1 MQDIWC
7 HIHSLMTLRDAARAA
22 CVSHAFQNSWKCY
35 PNLIFNTRTV
45 VLRDGMDFACRVDH
59 ILKKHSGI
67 GVKTFEL
74 NFPFFY
80 KSDAYKYLHRWLEIV
95 VKPGIEKLTLAIPE
109 IEEVNFPCQVL
120 SDANVSSMWYLNLAY
135 CAFRPTVRLGCL
147 RSLTV
152 LFLDCVR
159 ITGDELGYIVS
170 SCVALEHLELREC
183 SEITYLKIPSQLQRL
198 SSVHVLECHKLRTIK
213 IEAPNICRFHFT
225 TFHHVQFSLGE
236 SLQLKNLEMLCCRL
250 LYYALEELPS
260 IAPNLETFSIFSFH
274 EVVNTTMALAPSK
287 FLHLKYL
294 SISIRGDYDYFSLI
308 SFLDA
313 APSLE
318 TFTLNVLIQ
327 QKCIDEL
334 LSKDPTHLRKLPGYR
349 LDKLK
354 TVKISRFCSSKSLV
368 ELTCHILEN
377 SASLE
382 RLALDTTGG
391 GLRCS
396 DRRSRKCSFLHRS
409 MDAHTAVLVIG
420 KYIVGKVRPRVKLD
434 VVEPCIWC
442 HTLDP

>member
-1 MQDIWC
+1 MSAQLHNFLHLLRCPVVIPLSSSVKSEGEETVDASILTEKSEETIRLLILVVRGSKSSYLSDQKLRPIDQVYYTKTVGFYDMGFLDIWC

-45 VLRDGMDFACRVDH
+45 VLRDGMDFACRVDL

-120 SDANVSSMWYLNLAY
+120 SDAN
-135 CAFRPTVRLGCL
+135 
-147 RSLTV
+147 
-152 LFLDCVR
+152 
-159 ITGDELGYIVS
+159 
-170 SCVALEHLELREC
+170 
-183 SEITYLKIPSQLQRL
+183 
-198 SSVHVLECHKLRTIK
+198 
-213 IEAPNICRFHFT
+213 
-225 TFHHVQFSLGE
+225 FSLGE

-442 HTLDP
+442 RTLDP

>member
-1 MQDIWC
+1 MSAQLHSFLHLLRCPVVIPLSSSVKSEGEETVDASILTEKSEETIRLLILVVRGSKSSYLSDQKLRPIDQVYYTKTVGFYDMGFLDIWC

-120 SDANVSSMWYLNLAY
+120 SDAN
-135 CAFRPTVRLGCL
+135 
-147 RSLTV
+147 
-152 LFLDCVR
+152 
-159 ITGDELGYIVS
+159 
-170 SCVALEHLELREC
+170 
-183 SEITYLKIPSQLQRL
+183 
-198 SSVHVLECHKLRTIK
+198 
-213 IEAPNICRFHFT
+213 
-225 TFHHVQFSLGE
+225 FSLGE

-274 EVVNTTMALAPSK
+274 EV
-287 FLHLKYL
+287 
-294 SISIRGDYDYFSLI
+294 
-308 SFLDA
+308 
-313 APSLE
+313 
-318 TFTLNVLIQ
+318 VLIQ